1 MSNNYNKIFDKINT
15 DTFYFARMYPYEA
28 VVYEIYNLA
37 KSSDAVS
44 IPSIF
49 INITDSF
56 IFRKQKNV
64 CLTYVDA
71 LKKRLPSNIFFVTK
85 IEYALTFNDYWFKI
99 YLELYKQTI
108 PETRNARTT
117 IVWTLGLK
125 SLTNFLD
132 TSNIIYTI
140 ADNIEFKVNDTSEL
154 DFNKNIDFKF
164 LSNDDINNVYNRY
177 ISDRVN
183 NSGFRCLLPDGSVNI
198 LHTPVTCLE
207 QNGTIV
213 KTDNNHIADVIATY
227 NFHNVPRTNDYIGD
241 YMLTEGQLELERATE
256 FFNLL
261 VKKYNLDKVNYI
273 PKACSDIFNN
283 WVNNE
288 TGKYVEYIYSYINKN
303 LHRCIYFP
311 MLKSVL
317 DSVYNEYIKQSRK
330 KFKIPFY
337 TESNDITKLFI
348 IKSKNIEHY
357 AKECTGIIAFAVSIH
372 FVSKARLLWL
382 IFTSEKVL
390 ISAMIP
396 DLDIYCD
403 SGK

>member
-37 KSSDAVS
+37 KSSDTVS

-56 IFRKQKNV
+56 IFKKQRNV
-64 CLTYVDA
+64 CLTYVDT
-71 LKKRLPSNIFFVTK
+71 LKKRLPSSTFFVTG
-85 IEYALTFNDYWFKI
+85 IDYALTFNDYWFKI
-99 YLELYKQTI
+99 YLELYKQVI

-117 IVWTLGLK
+117 VVWTLGLR
-125 SLTNFLD
+125 SLTNFSE

-154 DFNKNIDFKF
+154 DSNKNVDFKF
-164 LSNDDINNVYNRY
+164 LSNENINSLYNRY
-177 ISDRVN
+177 MSERVN
-183 NSGFRCLLPDGSVNI
+183 NSGFRCLLPNGSINI

-213 KTDNNHIADVIATY
+213 KTDDNHAADVIATY

-241 YMLTEGQLELERATE
+241 YMLTESQLELERATE

-261 VKKYNLDKVNYI
+261 VKMYNLDKVNYI
-273 PKACSDIFNN
+273 PKLCSDIFND
-283 WVNNE
+283 WVNDESERYTQTVN
-288 TGKYVEYIYSYINKN
+288 SYTNKN
-303 LHRCIYFP
+303 LHKCIYFSL
-311 MLKSVL
+311 LKSVL
-317 DSVYNEYIKQSRK
+317 DSVYNEFVKQSRK

-337 TESNDITKLFI
+337 TEDNDITKLFI
-348 IKSKNIEHY
+348 IKSKNVKHY
-357 AKECTGIIAFAVSIH
+357 ASECTGILAFAVSIH
-372 FVSKARLLWL
+372 FVSKAQLLWL
-382 IFTSEKVL
+382 IFTSENLL